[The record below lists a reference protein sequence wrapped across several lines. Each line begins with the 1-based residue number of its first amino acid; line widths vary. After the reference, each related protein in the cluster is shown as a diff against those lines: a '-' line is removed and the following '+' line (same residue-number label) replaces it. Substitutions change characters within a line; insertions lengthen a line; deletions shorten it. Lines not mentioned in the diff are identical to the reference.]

1 MAHKKIL
8 IVDDDPGLLKILQV
22 NLISHGFTVLTAE
35 TGEQGLELIK
45 KDPPDLVILDVIL
58 PGIKGREVCKRIKE
72 DSKTKDIP
80 VIFLTAKDSSDDIA
94 AELKLGA
101 IAHLTK
107 PIDFQRLL
115 LELRKIL
122 D

>member
-8 IVDDDPGLLKILQV
+8 IIDDDHGLLKVLQV
-22 NLISHGFTVLTAE
+22 NLASHGFTVFTAE
-35 TGEQGLELIK
+35 TGEDGLELIK
-45 KDPPDLVILDVIL
+45 KNPPDLVLLDVIL
-58 PGIKGREVCKRIKE
+58 PGIKGREVCKCIKE
-72 DSKTKDIP
+72 DPKTKNIP
-80 VIFLTAKDSSDDIA
+80 VVFLTAKDSPDDIT

-115 LELRKIL
+115 SELRKIL